1 MRPAIPSLASRGFD
15 GFVAYR
21 WEIWLL
27 IATPLVGE
35 LTFGLLTRV
44 FEDEVRR
51 LISYRSVPLSDAVI
65 LGIVRFPPVLLLNAG
80 LLLIIHRTR
89 KRMLTTTWFY
99 VVVVSAVMGATTLVA
114 DFVRLDFQ
122 LHIAIAVVPP
132 VIIMAA
138 VASKAA
144 SISYPHALS
153 MVAIVGVVTLPGNVI
168 PTHIIYPLLYQ
179 NPVGL
184 SIVLIVGRLSIQML
198 GVWTLVRTDGY
209 ESPFIQTARALMV
222 MALTLALWEVIA
234 QWEGERV
241 LADVRWLRSAIVSD
255 TLTVAATY
263 GFSLLVSFVVW
274 RLFFR
279 GRTLEGKV

>member
-1 MRPAIPSLASRGFD
+1 MPYPWSPLWAWSPFLA
-15 GFVAYR
+15 
-21 WEIWLL
+21 
-27 IATPLVGE
+27 T
-35 LTFGLLTRV
+35 
-44 FEDEVRR
+44 
-51 LISYRSVPLSDAVI
+51 
-65 LGIVRFPPVLLLNAG
+65 
-80 LLLIIHRTR
+80 
-89 KRMLTTTWFY
+89 
-99 VVVVSAVMGATTLVA
+99 
-114 DFVRLDFQ
+114 
-122 LHIAIAVVPP
+122 
-132 VIIMAA
+132 
-138 VASKAA
+138 
-144 SISYPHALS
+144 
-153 MVAIVGVVTLPGNVI
+153 VI